1 MPVIKRAFGQLKD
14 GRDVNSLVLIDS
26 RNEFSVEIL
35 EYGATIR
42 AITLPARDGR
52 FVNAVLCYDTL
63 AEYEDGNA
71 YLGATIGRCAG
82 RTAADAHAT
91 LRLTRN
97 EAANHLHGG
106 EIGFSHSLWQT
117 AEVQDGDTPSV
128 RLRHRSPAGE
138 DGYPG
143 ELLVDAEFSVVD
155 ALSLRVV
162 IHARSDADTPLNL
175 TLHPYFN
182 LSGNPTGPV
191 DDHRLRIDASR
202 ILALDSAKLPTGDLI
217 AVRGTPFD
225 FREAR
230 PIGASRYDGHAQLHI
245 ADGYDHYYVLNESGL
260 TESALDESGRNGRGA
275 VAAELYSPATALGV
289 RVSTNQRG
297 IQFYSGNQLDKARPV
312 PFPARGALCLEPHA
326 FPNAINEPRFPDIM
340 LRSGETYRYEAC
352 YQFYRDA

>member
-14 GRDVNSLVLIDS
+14 GRDVDSLVLIDS

-52 FVNAVLCYDTL
+52 FVNTVLCYDAL
-63 AEYEDGNA
+63 ADYEDGNA

-97 EAANHLHGG
+97 EEANHLHGG
-106 EIGFSHSLWQT
+106 ETGFSHSLWQT
-117 AEVQDGDTPSV
+117 VEVRDGDTPSI

-143 ELLVDAEFSVVD
+143 ELVVDAEFSLID

-162 IHARSDADTPLNL
+162 LHAHSDADTPLNL

-191 DDHRLRIDASR
+191 DDHRLRIDANR

-217 AVRGTPFD
+217 PVAGTPFD
-225 FREAR
+225 FRESR

-245 ADGYDHYYVLNESGL
+245 SDGYDHYYVLNESAG
-260 TESALDESGRNGRGA
+260 

-289 RVSTNQRG
+289 RVSTNQKG
-297 IQFYSGNQLDKARPV
+297 IQFYSGNQLDKAVPV

-326 FPNAINEPRFPDIM
+326 FPNAINEPRFPHIM
-340 LRSGETYRYEAC
+340 LRTGETYRYEAC
-352 YQFYRDA
+352 YEFYRDA